1 MAFDNS
7 QNTSSPHL
15 PPADESHHHGRR
27 PGDKHSWLKLTRTSP
42 GRRTAPEGGGRSP
55 GKTEQPVGAVRLSEG
70 LPLGR
75 GNPRRPS
82 SAITIIVGGAV
93 LLLLLR
99 PSLSQLLGAAALPI
113 PASDTIPGSSKNN
126 THTKPANE
134 KNNPLEIEAGAVPPS
149 PKESSR
155 LAAAAA
161 VAVETSP
168 QTLSAEAPPLL
179 EQPGLTAQRG
189 PGARWEPGRHP
200 PRSPGANLER
210 LSRPRRRP
218 PPPRGARPGPG
229 LTGGA
234 RRCGGSGARTT
245 DGRTDGWTAAAGA
258 GTAAAGAGG
267 RRRRCRGPATSQC
280 GRASSAAP
288 RAPQQTRAGGG
299 SPGAAGAEPAR
310 REAGRGAGAPL
321 GWGRGHR
328 CPGFRGRRPLALQ
341 CAGCPPPRPA
351 SPLSLTDG
359 DPPRSAP
366 RAARAPSAPP
376 RRPVPPPALLPEAVS
391 EPALSSVP
399 FALVPL
405 LPLPPPNWLSPL
417 LPSYFLPRFSLS
429 PPPPSPAWR
438 PLPPEMKSPLTV
450 IPASTAATSL
460 VPKPFQGSSLSR
472 EKRLREGGGR
482 GQRDM
487 GTVLGNCCA
496 SGAPGSVLRSWH
508 SPQPPILP
516 RPTPGLPTLEDFAK
530 EGRARGL
537 CPECSVLKCGWW
549 MEGTLV

>member
-1 MAFDNS
+1 MPSVWQEKQLQAFSDNIKDHLFVLDGYVGFPPLKS
-7 QNTSSPHL
+7 TRGSPW
-15 PPADESHHHGRR
+15 AVAT
-27 PGDKHSWLKLTRTSP
+27 PGVPLL
-42 GRRTAPEGGGRSP
+42 
-55 GKTEQPVGAVRLSEG
+55 RL
-70 LPLGR
+70 LLLL
-75 GNPRRPS
+75 
-82 SAITIIVGGAV
+82 VV
-93 LLLLLR
+93 LLLLLLLR

-168 QTLSAEAPPLL
+168 QTLSAEAPLLL
-179 EQPGLTAQRG
+179 EQPGLAAQRG

-210 LSRPRRRP
+210 LSRPRHRP

-229 LTGGA
+229 LTGDA

-280 GRASSAAP
+280 GRASGAFP

-299 SPGAAGAEPAR
+299 GPGAAGEEPAR

-328 CPGFRGRRPLALQ
+328 CPGFRGRRALALQ

-359 DPPRSAP
+359 DPPRGAP
-366 RAARAPSAPP
+366 RAARAPTAPP
-376 RRPVPPPALLPEAVS
+376 RRPGPPPAFLPEAVS

-399 FALVPL
+399 FALEE
-405 LPLPPPNWLSPL
+405 W
-417 LPSYFLPRFSLS
+417 
-429 PPPPSPAWR
+429 
-438 PLPPEMKSPLTV
+438 K
-450 IPASTAATSL
+450 
-460 VPKPFQGSSLSR
+460 
-472 EKRLREGGGR
+472 
-482 GQRDM
+482 
-487 GTVLGNCCA
+487 
-496 SGAPGSVLRSWH
+496 H
-508 SPQPPILP
+508 
-516 RPTPGLPTLEDFAK
+516 
-530 EGRARGL
+530 L
-537 CPECSVLKCGWW
+537 C
-549 MEGTLV
+549 